1 MKNVHRIVRY
11 TALVA
16 ILLAA
21 ISLSGCVTNPDTG
34 TGQGTAG
41 QGSDLPFPVLTPE
54 ATATPVEPQTIQPIV
69 TPSPSATEGGQALP
83 WGGTAVPGA
92 FVTPT
97 STAFSI
103 VTQMPTMTP
112 APTATVYVLKLG
124 SQGEDVRKLQ
134 RRLKDLNYY
143 SGSADGDFGTAT
155 ETAVKAFQRRNNLT
169 ADGIAGKATTTRLY
183 SNNALRA
190 RPTPA
195 PTPRATAAPK
205 VNENLYL
212 RMGSSGR
219 DVTNMQ
225 NRLIDLGYLSGS
237 PTGRFD
243 SATEKAIYAF
253 QRRNVSYSDGVA
265 GPLTLKAL
273 YSSGARGT
281 SAASGV
287 VGVSLR
293 KGVSDSAAVRNM
305 QSRLKQLGYYN
316 GGIDGD
322 FGASTEAAV
331 KAFQNNNNLR
341 ADGVAGEGTLN
352 KLYSDEARSARYSAT
367 STPRSVAVTPI
378 PRSTPV
384 TNYINVT
391 PSPNNEY
398 VTLRE
403 GHSGNLVRNLQQA
416 LKDQGYLSGYIDGKY
431 GTSTVEAVVRFQQ
444 NNGLSQDGVAGPA
457 TQRVLFE
464 GNYPAGS

>member
-1 MKNVHRIVRY
+1 
-11 TALVA
+11 
-16 ILLAA
+16 
-21 ISLSGCVTNPDTG
+21 
-34 TGQGTAG
+34 
-41 QGSDLPFPVLTPE
+41 
-54 ATATPVEPQTIQPIV
+54 
-69 TPSPSATEGGQALP
+69 
-83 WGGTAVPGA
+83 
-92 FVTPT
+92 
-97 STAFSI
+97 
-103 VTQMPTMTP
+103 MPTMTP
-112 APTATVYVLKLG
+112 APTATVYVLKVG
-124 SQGEDVRKLQ
+124 NKGEDVRKLQ
-134 RRLKDLNYY
+134 RRLKELGYY

-155 ETAVKAFQRRNNLT
+155 ETAVKSFQRRNNLT
-169 ADGIAGKATTTRLY
+169 ADGIAGNATTTRLY
-183 SNNALRA
+183 SKNAVRS
-190 RPTPA
+190 RPTPS
-195 PTPRATAAPK
+195 PTPRATATPK
-205 VNENLYL
+205 INQNLYL
-212 RMGSSGR
+212 KLGSSGR

-225 NRLIDLGYLSGS
+225 ARLIDLGYLSGS

-253 QRRNVSYSDGVA
+253 QRRNVAYSDGVA

-281 SAASGV
+281 SSSSGV

-293 KGVSDSAAVRNM
+293 KGLSNSDAVRNM
-305 QSRLKQLGYYN
+305 QSRLKKLGYYN
-316 GGIDGD
+316 GGVDGD

-352 KLYSDEARSARYSAT
+352 KLYSDEARSARYSPTTA
-367 STPRSVAVTPI
+367 TPRNIAVTPI
-378 PRSTPV
+378 PKSTPV
-384 TNYINVT
+384 TNYVNVT

-403 GHSGNLVRNLQQA
+403 GHSGTLVRNLQQA
-416 LKDQGYLSGYIDGKY
+416 LKDQGYLSGYVDGKY
-431 GTSTVEAVVRFQQ
+431 GNSTVEAVVRFQQ